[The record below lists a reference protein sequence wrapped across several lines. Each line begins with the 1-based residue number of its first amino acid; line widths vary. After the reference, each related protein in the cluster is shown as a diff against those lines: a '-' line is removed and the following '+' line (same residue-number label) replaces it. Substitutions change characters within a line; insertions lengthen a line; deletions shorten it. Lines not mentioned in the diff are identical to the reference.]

1 MTSEIEINI
10 GSQSST
16 TEKSV
21 IDHEYVPAPMAD
33 GTRLGPNVISRLLVT
48 SDSGY
53 TYLANDGR
61 TVVQEFFPQ
70 QFAVRDVDGVS
81 LLLCDSKFNHDYE
94 QGLTEFLLL
103 ARVLSQLDHPGRVA
117 RYEENDGAA
126 WYSVELPVKASLA
139 DLLATGQRLPEENL
153 KTILQSAVT
162 YLEAAH
168 HAGLLHL
175 ELTPER
181 ILLAEED
188 KLLICGF
195 STDKLHYPPE
205 DLTAS
210 HDYRAPEL
218 ASFRGHLGKWTDY
231 YSLGAILYQGA
242 CRVNP
247 PDALT
252 RLDAVDKQTPD
263 PLTSANILGKGFF
276 SGPTLS
282 LIESLLML
290 KPGDRPQN
298 ADTLTDDLVD
308 TGGLSDTINTEVEQM
323 GSVDDLPVV
332 PPPASSAS
340 IGIQAPVSER
350 DSTPKDE
357 TATKRFRGASAIAV
371 SALDKTKSALL
382 SPNSEKKTSTKPSPQ
397 FKSRPTKSRDARKE
411 PIFNSSQTVIREE
424 IDLPD
429 LGSKPPRSS
438 EIVNDLEVA
447 RRTLAGNTS
456 NHKPSKAPF
465 SLNQV
470 LPVTFFF
477 LNTQV
482 ARLVNSFF
490 KAKDQFHSKF
500 KNPIKRSSL
509 RLALTIAIIL
519 IVLTGLYI
527 VVTPPR
533 STGTNTTPTTI
544 EIIGGNTITPDKPQ
558 GLDIAAA
565 NFGSLNTSVADSEF
579 ARNDDLARVNAYR
592 DAERLS
598 RMSEP
603 HLARAKAFFA
613 DGALIFPPDANAY
626 SEYAAVVRMDPSN
639 KEARLGLDSVLT
651 QIISEIDS
659 LIDQFDFSSA
669 REMLSIAQT
678 LAPDHQTLG
687 LKNESIRIAEQA
699 RSQQAIA
706 EQARIDAEVEKAIT
720 ERQRKQQIEKLLSKA
735 LIAFNENRLISP
747 PGENALTLYRAT
759 LDLDRSNQRARNGL
773 GNISAIYI
781 RQARNS
787 LSMNDLE
794 GTADHLEIALSI
806 NPENEAALSLNQ
818 QLQRRK
824 YLLTEQQRLQKEASA
839 NINLAQQMSDEQ
851 DQLNLYSGIQAYYD
865 GDYAQALQFLKPLA
879 DKNDPRAQVRV
890 ARMLLEAR
898 ATGRDKPGAIRMFSA
913 ALAPIQL
920 AASQGHAWAQSD
932 LADYYFDGLVIDQDQ
947 RTAAVWYQRAAE
959 QGYAPAQT
967 NLGWLYFNGY
977 DGVAPNR
984 AVAIHWFN
992 EAAAQ
997 GNQAAANNLRALGE
1011 SVPQA
1016 AGG

>member
-1 MTSEIEINI
+1 MTSETEINI
-10 GSQSST
+10 VSRSST
-16 TEKSV
+16 TEKSD
-21 IDHEYVPAPMAD
+21 IDHEYVPAPLAD
-33 GTRLGPNVISRLLVT
+33 GARLGPNVISRLLVT

-53 TYLANDGR
+53 TYLANDGC

-70 QFAVRDVDGVS
+70 QFAVRDVDGLS
-81 LLLCDSKFNHDYE
+81 LLLSDSKFNHDYE

-153 KTILQSAVT
+153 KTILQSVVT

-242 CRVNP
+242 CRINP

-252 RLDAVDKQTPD
+252 RLDAEDKQTPD
-263 PLTSANILGKGFF
+263 PLTSAKILGKGFF

-282 LIESLLML
+282 LIESLLKL

-298 ADTLTDDLVD
+298 ADTLTDDLVS
-308 TGGLSDTINTEVEQM
+308 TGGLSDTINSEVEQI
-323 GSVDDLPVV
+323 GTVDDLPVIQ
-332 PPPASSAS
+332 PPASPPSA
-340 IGIQAPVSER
+340 GIPVPTQKS
-350 DSTPKDE
+350 DSTPKDK
-357 TATKRFRGASAIAV
+357 TVAKRFRGASAIAV

-382 SPNSEKKTSTKPSPQ
+382 SSNSEKKTVNKPPPQSKSRSTK
-397 FKSRPTKSRDARKE
+397 TKDARKE
-411 PIFNSSQTVIREE
+411 PIFNSSQTVINDE

-429 LGSKPPRSS
+429 LRSKPPRSS

-456 NHKPSKAPF
+456 SQNSSKAPF
-465 SLNQV
+465 SLDQV
-470 LPVTFFF
+470 LSPAFFF

-482 ARLVNSFF
+482 SRLENSFS
-490 KAKDQFHSKF
+490 KAKDQFLSKF
-500 KNPIKRSSL
+500 KNLIKGSSL
-509 RLALTIAIIL
+509 RLALTVTLIL

-533 STGTNTTPTTI
+533 STGANTVPTTI

-558 GLDIAAA
+558 GLEIAAA
-565 NFGSLNTSVADSEF
+565 DFGSFNTSAADSEF

-603 HLARAKAFFA
+603 HLARAKEFLTS
-613 DGALIFPPDANAY
+613 GALIFPPDANAY

-639 KEARLGLDSVLT
+639 KEARQGLDSVLT
-651 QIISEIDS
+651 QILSEIDG
-659 LIDQFDFSSA
+659 LIDQFNFANAS
-669 REMLSIAQT
+669 EMLAIAQK
-678 LAPDHQTLG
+678 LAPDNQELK
-687 LKNESIRIAEQA
+687 LKNESIRIAEEA
-699 RSQQAIA
+699 RNQQAVA
-706 EQARIDAEVEKAIT
+706 EQARIDAEAKKATT

-735 LIAFNENRLISP
+735 LTAFNENRLVSP

-759 LDLDRSNQRARNGL
+759 LDLDPSNQRARNGL
-773 GNISAIYI
+773 GNISSIYI
-781 RQARNS
+781 RQARDS
-787 LSMNDLE
+787 LSINDLE
-794 GTADHLEIALSI
+794 GTADHLEVALSI
-806 NPENEAALSLNQ
+806 NPKSEAALSLNQ
-818 QLQRRK
+818 QLQRRR
-824 YLLTEQQRLQKEASA
+824 YLVTEQQRLQAEASE
-839 NINLAQQMSDEQ
+839 NINLAQQMSEEQ

-898 ATGRDKPGAIRMFSA
+898 ATGRDKPEAIRMFSA

-920 AASQGHAWAQSD
+920 AASQGQAWAQSD
-932 LADYYFDGLVIDQDQ
+932 LADYYFDGLVIDQDR

-997 GNQAAANNLRALGE
+997 GNQAAAKNLRALGE
-1011 SVPQA
+1011 SVPQS

>member
-16 TEKSV
+16 TEKSDT
-21 IDHEYVPAPMAD
+21 DHEYAPAPIVD
-33 GTRLGPNVISRLLVT
+33 GARLGPNVISRLLVT

-70 QFAVRDVDGVS
+70 QFAVRDVDGIS

-153 KTILQSAVT
+153 KTIFQSAVT

-168 HAGLLHL
+168 HVGLLHL

-218 ASFRGHLGKWTDY
+218 ASFRGHLGKSTDY

-263 PLTSANILGKGFF
+263 PLTSAKILGKGFF

-298 ADTLTDDLVD
+298 ADTLTDNLVD
-308 TGGLSDTINTEVEQM
+308 TGGLSDAINTEVEQM
-323 GSVDDLPVV
+323 GAVGDLPVI
-332 PPPASSAS
+332 PPPASPPSA
-340 IGIQAPVSER
+340 GIPTPVSKS

-357 TATKRFRGASAIAV
+357 TVAKRFRGASAIAV
-371 SALDKTKSALL
+371 SALDKTRSVLL
-382 SPNSEKKTSTKPSPQ
+382 SSNSEKKKVNKPSPQ
-397 FKSRPTKSRDARKE
+397 SKSRSAKTKDTRKE
-411 PIFNSSQTVIREE
+411 PIFNSSQTVIKEE
-424 IDLPD
+424 LDLPD
-429 LGSKPPRSS
+429 LGSKSPRSS

-456 NHKPSKAPF
+456 SQKSSKAPF
-465 SLNQV
+465 SLDQF
-470 LPVTFFF
+470 LSAAFFF

-482 ARLVNSFF
+482 SRLENSFS

-500 KNPIKRSSL
+500 KNPIKGSSL
-509 RLALTIAIIL
+509 RLALTITIIL
-519 IVLTGLYI
+519 IVLTGVYI

-533 STGTNTTPTTI
+533 PAGTNTAPTTI

-558 GLDIAAA
+558 GLEIAAVD
-565 NFGSLNTSVADSEF
+565 FGSFKTSVTDSEF
-579 ARNDDLARVNAYR
+579 ARNDDLTRVNAYR

-598 RMSEP
+598 RLSEP
-603 HLARAKAFFA
+603 HLARAREFLAN
-613 DGALIFPPDANAY
+613 GALISPPNANAY
-626 SEYAAVVRMDPSN
+626 SEYSAVVRMDPSN

-651 QIISEIDS
+651 QIVSEVDG
-659 LIDQFDFSSA
+659 LIVQFDFASA
-669 REMLSIAQT
+669 SEMLSIAQK
-678 LAPDHQTLG
+678 LAPDNQKLK
-687 LKNESIRIAEQA
+687 LKNESIRIAEET
-699 RSQQAIA
+699 RNQQAIA
-706 EQARIDAEVEKAIT
+706 EQARIDADAKKAT
-720 ERQRKQQIEKLLSKA
+720 AERQRKQQIEKLLSKA
-735 LIAFNENRLISP
+735 LTAFNDNRLVSP

-759 LDLDRSNQRARNGL
+759 LDLDPSNQRARNGL
-773 GNISAIYI
+773 GNISSIYI
-781 RQARNS
+781 RQARDS
-787 LSMNDLE
+787 LSINNLE

-806 NPENEAALSLNQ
+806 NPENKAALSLNQ

-824 YLLTEQQRLQKEASA
+824 YLVTEQQRLQAEARV

-898 ATGRDKPGAIRMFSA
+898 ATGRDKPEAIRMFSA

-920 AASQGHAWAQSD
+920 TASQGHAWAQSD
-932 LADYYFDGLVIDQDQ
+932 LADYYFDGLVIDQDR

-1011 SVPQA
+1011 SVPQS

>member
-10 GSQSST
+10 ASQSLT
-16 TEKSV
+16 TEKSD
-21 IDHEYVPAPMAD
+21 IDHEYVPAPIAD
-33 GTRLGPNVISRLLVT
+33 GARLGPNVISRLLVT

-70 QFAVRDVDGVS
+70 QFAVRDVDGIS

-153 KTILQSAVT
+153 KTILHSAVT

-247 PDALT
+247 PDALS

-263 PLTSANILGKGFF
+263 PLTSAKILGKGFF

-282 LIESLLML
+282 LIESLLKL

-298 ADTLTDDLVD
+298 ADTLTDGLVD
-308 TGGLSDTINTEVEQM
+308 TDDPGDTINTEVEQI
-323 GSVDDLPVV
+323 GTVADLPVIQ
-332 PPPASSAS
+332 PPASPPSA
-340 IGIQAPVSER
+340 GIPVPTSKG
-350 DSTPKDE
+350 DSTPKDD
-357 TATKRFRGASAIAV
+357 TRAKRFRGASAIAV
-371 SALDKTKSALL
+371 SALDKTKAALL
-382 SPNSEKKTSTKPSPQ
+382 SPNSEKKTANKPQLQS
-397 FKSRPTKSRDARKE
+397 KSRSAKTKDARKE
-411 PIFNSSQTVIREE
+411 PIFNSSQTVINEE
-424 IDLPD
+424 INLPD
-429 LGSKPPRSS
+429 LRSKPPRSS
-438 EIVNDLEVA
+438 EIVDDLEVA

-456 NHKPSKAPF
+456 SQKPSKSPF
-465 SLNQV
+465 SLDQV
-470 LPVTFFF
+470 LSAGFFF
-477 LNTQV
+477 LNTRV
-482 ARLVNSFF
+482 ARLINSFS
-490 KAKDQFHSKF
+490 KTKDQFHFKL
-500 KNPIKRSSL
+500 KNPIKGSSL
-509 RLALTIAIIL
+509 RLALTVAIIL
-519 IVLTGLYI
+519 IVLIGLYI
-527 VVTPPR
+527 VVTPPK
-533 STGTNTTPTTI
+533 STGINTAPTTI
-544 EIIGGNTITPDKPQ
+544 EIIGGNTITPDKPR
-558 GLDIAAA
+558 GLEIAAA
-565 NFGSLNTSVADSEF
+565 DFGSFNTSAADSEF

-603 HLARAKAFFA
+603 HLARAKAFLA
-613 DGALIFPPDANAY
+613 NGALIFPPDANAY
-626 SEYAAVVRMDPSN
+626 SEYAAVIRMDPTN
-639 KEARLGLDSVLT
+639 KEARLGLDSVLS
-651 QIISEIDS
+651 QIISEVDE
-659 LIDQFDFSSA
+659 LIDQFDFASA
-669 REMLSIAQT
+669 REMLATAQK
-678 LAPDHQTLG
+678 LAPDHQELK
-687 LKNESIRIAEQA
+687 LKNESIRIAEEVQN
-699 RSQQAIA
+699 QQVIA
-706 EQARIDAEVEKAIT
+706 EQARIDAEVKKATT

-735 LIAFNENRLISP
+735 LTAFNENRLISP

-759 LDLDRSNQRARNGL
+759 LDLDPSNQRARNGL
-773 GNISAIYI
+773 GNISSIYI
-781 RQARNS
+781 RQARDS
-787 LSMNDLE
+787 LSINDLE

-818 QLQRRK
+818 QLKRRK
-824 YLLTEQQRLQKEASA
+824 YLVTEQQRLQAEASE

-898 ATGRDKPGAIRMFSA
+898 ATSRDKPEAIRMFSA
-913 ALAPIQL
+913 ALAPVQL

-932 LADYYFDGLVIDQDQ
+932 LADYYFDGLVIDQDR

-997 GNQAAANNLRALGE
+997 GNQAAAKNLRALGE
-1011 SVPQA
+1011 SVPES